1 VEVFGPA
8 AVAVVVARAAV
19 LEVLGHH
26 VVMADG
32 AVGGTSTGSARG
44 IAH

>member
-1 VEVFGPA
+1 VEVFGLA
-8 AVAVVVARAAV
+8 AVAVVVACAAM
-19 LEVLGHH
+19 LEVLGHC